1 LAPWDGSTS
10 TLQLPNRAQRQINFC
25 PNPIGSEVMHEKPHI
40 NGTSSPIRPL
50 SGVQLSGPCRR
61 PATRH
66 CLCTNPYRYRA
77 TATARNSARKLIR
90 SIVPQFQGHALFGER
105 VIRFRCDCRALL
117 YTAGVCSAPLRGR
130 STNRHVFGILIDE
143 LVQYRNCNRS
153 ARPTGQYPEAL
164 ASTFTIFTP
173 VRSDWNVAVAH

>member
-10 TLQLPNRAQRQINFC
+10 TLQLPNRAQRHINFC

-40 NGTSSPIRPL
+40 NGTSSPARSP
-50 SGVQLSGPCRR
+50 GFNFRD
-61 PATRH
+61 PADGLQRDIASV
-66 CLCTNPYRYRA
+66 CTNPYRYRA
-77 TATARNSARKLIR
+77 TAPARNSARKLIR

-130 STNRHVFGILIDE
+130 ST
-143 LVQYRNCNRS
+143 
-153 ARPTGQYPEAL
+153 
-164 ASTFTIFTP
+164 
-173 VRSDWNVAVAH
+173 VRIGTYCIWHSH